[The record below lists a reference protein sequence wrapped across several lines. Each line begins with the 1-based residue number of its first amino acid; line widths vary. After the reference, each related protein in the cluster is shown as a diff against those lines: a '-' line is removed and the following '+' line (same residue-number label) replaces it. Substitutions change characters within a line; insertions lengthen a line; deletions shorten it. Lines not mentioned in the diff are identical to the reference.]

1 MGAVSSVIETV
12 VDAVSDVADFVVDE
26 IIEPVV
32 DTVETVVEN
41 PVALASVALSIAA
54 PGVGTAIGSA
64 LGASGAAATALGNA
78 VIGGTLAE
86 ASGGDFAKGALTA
99 GAGSLI
105 GGAIAPEITAAT
117 GSGAASGAI
126 TSGLLSEIQGGDF
139 IQGAV
144 QGGISGAIN
153 DAKLAA
159 AEDYLQSLPGGYE
172 IDAAPAP
179 TEADVLAAITA
190 DQAPIYDASYVPDT
204 SFTPD
209 YSLSTGASGEPS
221 LTVAPI
227 TTEYKVGSYDY
238 TLGDLIDS
246 LGLTAPTTPNIDS
259 MGGGQGIILKTN
271 DGYITESGFVPNTYV
286 SSLGDTSSFINK
298 PVIDTGLSYD
308 ELKNTSESD
317 LNAKL
322 AGLDVAKALTPVALS
337 ALMKSA
343 YDTANS
349 EASDGFAIIP
359 VPSDWQSPEY
369 NMAFAPSAPINFGT
383 ADLLKGT
390 QWEKPMD
397 LGSLINTINSQ
408 SSVFNA
414 APDILQQFNQPYTAG
429 VNDQIGNL
437 NGSPVSISDIIASI
451 QSQYGQT
458 PTSTMG

>member
-1 MGAVSSVIETV
+1 MGAVSSVINTV

-54 PGVGTAIGSA
+54 PGIGTAIGSA

-105 GGAIAPEITAAT
+105 GGALAPELAAAT
-117 GSGAASGAI
+117 GSGTASGAI

-179 TEADVLAAITA
+179 TEADVLAAIGS
-190 DQAPIYDASYVPDT
+190 DSYQAPVIDT
-204 SFTPD
+204 SFAPD
-209 YSLSTGASGEPS
+209 YSLFSGNPVIPEMGAQG
-221 LTVAPI
+221 I
-227 TTEYKVGSYDY
+227 
-238 TLGDLIDS
+238 
-246 LGLTAPTTPNIDS
+246 TAPTINEVVDLLGGVDYSIPAPETTPGLDIPPS
-259 MGGGQGIILKTN
+259 MTI
-271 DGYITESGFVPNTYV
+271 
-286 SSLGDTSSFINK
+286 GDESSFINQ
-298 PVIDTGLSYD
+298 PAPDSGVVIQEPT
-308 ELKNTSESD
+308 TSVSD
-317 LNAKL
+317 IDSTL
-322 AGLDVAKALTPVALS
+322 AALDVAKALAPIAIGAIAADAVTGTQ
-337 ALMKSA
+337 
-343 YDTANS
+343 DTQTGYPILPIPS
-349 EASDGFAIIP
+349 E
-359 VPSDWQSPEY
+359 WQSPQY
-369 NMAFAPSAPINFGT
+369 NMAFAPSVPINFGT
-383 ADLLKGT
+383 PELLQGT
-390 QWEKPMD
+390 QWQNPMD
-397 LGSLINTINSQ
+397 LASLINTINSQ
-408 SSVFNA
+408 SSVFNT
-414 APDILQQFNQPYTAG
+414 APDILQQFNQPYTVG

-437 NGSPVSISDIIASI
+437 NGSPVSISDIIAGI